1 MFPDYQYSK
10 NLFKKYNLELSE
22 DAYNKFAVYAD
33 FLVEYNQNVN
43 LTAITD
49 GEEILVKHFLDSVLV
64 CRYCDIPQNSSVIDV
79 GTGAGFP
86 SVPLK
91 IFRPDIKITL
101 LDSLN
106 KRITF
111 LQLLCQKDCL
121 MYVQS

>member
-111 LQLLCQKDCL
+111 LQLLCLRYQN
-121 MYVQS
+121 